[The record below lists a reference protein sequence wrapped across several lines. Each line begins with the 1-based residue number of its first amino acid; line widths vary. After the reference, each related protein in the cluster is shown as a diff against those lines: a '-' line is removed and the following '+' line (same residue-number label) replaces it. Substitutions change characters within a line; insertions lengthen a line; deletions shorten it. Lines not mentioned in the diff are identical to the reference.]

1 MKKVILASQS
11 LRRQELLQ
19 KLGIP
24 FSIIAAD
31 IDETIDISMPLEA
44 AIADLAKR
52 KATAILA
59 KEPDAIIIGADTIVV
74 YENNILGKPKD
85 IYEAAKMLH
94 MLQGNTHQ
102 VITGISVASKDKIL
116 QDAHISHVTFD
127 PLSND
132 EIDTYLKTMEW
143 CDKAGSYAIQ
153 GHAAKYIRHI
163 DGDFYS
169 IMGLP
174 INLLHKMLLHFK

>member
-1 MKKVILASQS
+1 MKKLILASQS
-11 LRRQELLQ
+11 PRRQELLQ
-19 KLGIP
+19 KLGLP
-24 FSIIAAD
+24 FLVQAAN
-31 IDETIDISMPLEA
+31 IDETIDKSMPLDA

-59 KEPDAIIIGADTIVV
+59 NDNDAIVIGADTIVV

-116 QDAHISHVTFD
+116 QDAHISYVTFD
-127 PLSND
+127 HLSED
-132 EIDTYLKTMEW
+132 EINAYLETMEW

-153 GHAAKYIRHI
+153 GHAAKYINHI